1 MIDYLKSLIGVII
14 FSCRRWA
21 CTLAWTSIKIKQ
33 YPMVRRLGRCGFT
46 SNELCQP
53 AKGDYYAILATMGN
67 NYIEDG
73 FFDLLGILRDFDINP
88 IIVINRKIDEESFK
102 KLSSR
107 AHRIITR
114 PNFGRDM
121 GAFKEA
127 SLYLY
132 DQKISPARLLYFND
146 SLIYLDSDGLR
157 EMVKSLLVSSSD
169 VLGATQSFERYYHI
183 GSFIFSLSRKAFE
196 HPQTKTFWEN
206 YRQYNLRPHS
216 ILKGELGF
224 SRWMQKQGFLLD
236 AIYQP
241 ERLMHEVNSLT
252 QEELLKRFIYVRPS
266 YRSALTCLL
275 ATFSNFTCPPEI
287 IRQSAVALLLSGGTH
302 SQVHNYFGLFYNIL
316 RLPIIKK
323 DIIYRGIFT
332 EPELSLILNDLPQER
347 KHEIFK
353 ILNNRGI
360 ESEKT
365 GLKTFFSRA
374 LMLE

>member
-1 MIDYLKSLIGVII
+1 MIDYFKSLIGVLV
-14 FSCRRWA
+14 FSCRRWLCA
-21 CTLAWTSIKIKQ
+21 FAWTLIKIKQ
-33 YPMVRRLGRCGFT
+33 YPTVRRLGRCGFT
-46 SNELCQP
+46 SNELCRP
-53 AKGDYYAILATMGN
+53 AEGEYYAILATMGR

-73 FFDLLGILRDFDINP
+73 FFDLLGILCEYKINP
-88 IIVINRKIDEESFK
+88 IIVVNRKLDAESFE

-121 GAFKEA
+121 GPFKEA
-127 SLYLY
+127 TLYLY

-146 SLIYLDSDGLR
+146 SLIYLNSDGLR
-157 EMVKSLLVSSSD
+157 EMVGKLLASSSD
-169 VLGATQSFERYYHI
+169 VLGATQSFERFYHI

-196 HPQTKTFWEN
+196 HPQTRAFWEN
-206 YRQYNLRPHS
+206 YRQYNLRPHC

-236 AIYQP
+236 AIYLP
-241 ERLMHEVNSLT
+241 GRVADEVGALD
-252 QEELLKRFIYVRPS
+252 QEELLEKFTYVRPS
-266 YRSALTCLL
+266 YRSSLANLL
-275 ATFSNFTCPPEI
+275 STFSNFTCPPEL
-287 IRQSAVALLLSGGTH
+287 IRQSAVSLLLGGGAH
-302 SQVHNYFGLFYNIL
+302 SQVHNYFGLFYNFL

-332 EPELSLILNDLPQER
+332 ETELSLILSDLTPER
-347 KHEIFK
+347 KHGIFK

-365 GLKTFFSRA
+365 GIKAFFSRA